1 MPQLHAIPFDLL
13 SIVYYMTCL
22 HLSKRKPGGPAMT
35 VDRQSRRNTVGFLMY
50 EVTRLLRREI
60 NRRVQRLGLTNAQW
74 LTLMRLGLNE
84 GINQAALAELLEVQP
99 ISLGRTLD
107 RLVEAGL
114 IERRP
119 NPDDRRAFRL
129 FLTDRAQPV
138 LDDIYTIASEVREQ
152 ALAGMPAE
160 ARVVVIEA
168 LTSMRDNLMGNGT
181 APVGDDR
188 TVKVAAKDKEGA
200 LT

>member
-1 MPQLHAIPFDLL
+1 
-13 SIVYYMTCL
+13 MTI
-22 HLSKRKPGGPAMT
+22 
-35 VDRQSRRNTVGFLMY
+35 DRQTRRNTVGFLMY

-60 NRRVQRLGLTNAQW
+60 SRRVQRLGLTNAQW
-74 LTLMRLGLNE
+74 MTLMRLGLNE

-129 FLTDRAQPV
+129 FLTDRAQP
-138 LDDIYTIASEVREQ
+138 LFDDIYNIASEVREQ
-152 ALAGMPAE
+152 ALAGMPPE
-160 ARVVVIEA
+160 TRVVVIDA
-168 LTSMRDNLMGNGT
+168 LSSMRDNLMGNGT
-181 APVGDDR
+181 ANDDA
-188 TVKVAAKDKEGA
+188 VKVAATDKEGA

>member
-1 MPQLHAIPFDLL
+1 MPPLHGIGVDLL

-22 HLSKRKPGGPAMT
+22 RLTKHGPRRPAMT
-35 VDRQSRRNTVGFLMY
+35 IDRQSRRNTVGFLMY

-114 IERRP
+114 IERRL

-129 FLTDRAQPV
+129 YLTDRAQPV
-138 LDDIYTIASEVREQ
+138 LDDIYNLASEVREQ

-160 ARVVVIEA
+160 TRVVVIEA
-168 LTSMRDNLMGNGT
+168 LTSMRDNLMSNGT
-181 APVGDDR
+181 APDGGDR
-188 TVKVAAKDKEGA
+188 TAEIAAKAKEGA